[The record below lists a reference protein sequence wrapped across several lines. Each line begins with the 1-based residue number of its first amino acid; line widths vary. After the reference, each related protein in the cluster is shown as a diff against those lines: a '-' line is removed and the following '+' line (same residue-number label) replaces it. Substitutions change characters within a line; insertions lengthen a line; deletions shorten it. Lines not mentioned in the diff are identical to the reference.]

1 MSNRT
6 VSETPTKTQEYGYY
20 DANPD
25 RLYLCAVDE
34 GQSVFVDHVFHYD
47 EFGNPTTYK
56 GNTLEWQGRK
66 LTKVGDTAMQYDYN
80 GMRTR
85 KGERYYYWLGNTL
98 KMERWG
104 KNTIYYYYDKDGITG
119 FRLNDTDYYYHKNIF
134 GDVLAIYD
142 MSGLL
147 AATYEYDAW
156 GNHKVYGHDGVMVAD
171 SVMGV
176 IEGYEAYL
184 GNINPIR
191 YRGYYYD
198 VETQLFYCNSRYY
211 SPELCRFISPDSI
224 EYLDPQSIN
233 GLNLYCYCMN
243 NPIMYADPSGHLP
256 EWLSTTL
263 KIIGGVAI
271 IAGCVVGS
279 IFTGGALS
287 VVLAGAAIG
296 ATAGGIGAGISTAV
310 SGGDIHDFAN
320 AFLMSTAT
328 GAISGAV
335 AASPLGVGAQI
346 GINAALGAG
355 NYVGTQLLSGGNITL
370 GGLVVNAVIGAL
382 CGWIGQSGW
391 MQGQTTS
398 AFVAFAGKNALKHV
412 VGMVGTE
419 TLLRMTLPAFILGG
433 VGGGIY
439 GRLSSHFN
447 PNGNFIGI

>member
-1 MSNRT
+1 MVKYVYT
-6 VSETPTKTQEYGYY
+6 AYG
-20 DANPD
+20 
-25 RLYLCAVDE
+25 
-34 GQSVFVDHVFHYD
+34 
-47 EFGNPTTYK
+47 
-56 GNTLEWQGRK
+56 
-66 LTKVGDTAMQYDYN
+66 
-80 GMRTR
+80 
-85 KGERYYYWLGNTL
+85 TL
-98 KMERWG
+98 KSISG
-104 KNTIYYYYDKDGITG
+104 SLTTTIGQYNP
-119 FRLNDTDYYYHKNIF
+119 FRFK
-134 GDVLAIYD
+134 
-142 MSGLL
+142 
-147 AATYEYDAW
+147 
-156 GNHKVYGHDGVMVAD
+156 
-171 SVMGV
+171 
-176 IEGYEAYL
+176 
-184 GNINPIR
+184 
-191 YRGYYYD
+191 GYYYD
-198 VETQLFYCNSRYY
+198 QETQLFYCNSRYY

-243 NPIMYADPSGHLP
+243 NPIMYADPSGHMP

-346 GINAALGAG
+346 GINAALGAAS
-355 NYVGTQLLSGGNITL
+355 YAGTQLLSGGNITL
-370 GGLVVNAVIGAL
+370 GGLIVSAGIGAL

-419 TLLRMTLPAFILGG
+419 TLLRMTLPAFLLRG

-439 GRLSSHFN
+439 GRLSAQFN